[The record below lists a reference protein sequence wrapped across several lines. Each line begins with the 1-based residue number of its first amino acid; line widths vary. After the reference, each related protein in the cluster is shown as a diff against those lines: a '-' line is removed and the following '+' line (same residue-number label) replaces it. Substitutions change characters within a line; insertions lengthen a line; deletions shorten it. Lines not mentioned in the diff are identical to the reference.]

1 MIRQTFKSR
10 WNWRAAGLALAA
22 CAAICCVPGG
32 FAAAPAPSS
41 STDAKLPPKP
51 KPPFDT
57 FRVFS
62 EPNEKSFTD
71 PKAKDGGRI
80 VQAIKPNHWAN
91 VLVETKANQ
100 FDFTGTLISAP
111 LDSQQRPIPLER
123 SSFSLATDRG
133 ASLPKGQRKS
143 MEALFFPARS
153 RHTTTQV
160 SNRLETSQHVDE
172 SPAYG
177 DTLSH
182 MPSYQYFMLV
192 LAGEPGRYRYLKLL
206 DSVRSRGSSN
216 TQSPEEAACYRLVMP
231 PTNLPLALPSHPL
244 CWTTTAVVLW
254 DDVPAGAVGSD
265 QEQSLIDWLHW
276 GGTLVV
282 SGPHSLD
289 TLRATALAAY
299 LPASSGATR
308 SLGAAALAELSS
320 RWTIPNARG
329 ERAELAP
336 AEAWSGVELN
346 KDPAA
351 EFVPGTGNL
360 VVERRVGRGRIVCTS
375 FALSEPELW
384 QWPSYDSFFNAV
396 ILRRPQ
402 RTFDPA
408 TGGFRLVEGDN
419 FDPSLVTKVRY
430 LSRDAIDPNDRE
442 NNPVRGAVDIGPQ
455 GPAWLSPRRDEAA
468 GREEL
473 LRLDQADVYKTE
485 PGVAAWNDFSGVSS
499 AARLTLREAAGITVP
514 NRRFVLWMLG
524 VYLIAVVPLNWLFFR
539 LLGHVEWAWFA
550 VPVFAVSWG
559 GAVIWL
565 AQLDIGFARSQTEVD
580 VLELHNGYSR
590 AHLTRYAALYSSL
603 SSSYDVRFE
612 GRSAVAQ
619 PFSPDVE
626 LLQDQGVST
635 VVLQS
640 GDEPQLR
647 SFPVSSNATGM
658 LHTEE
663 MFGLEGPLVLR
674 SVSSDQLLLENRTG
688 RALSGAAILRRSL
701 DEDQAAGE
709 MAWLGEVGAGA
720 TREVLFEPYRSRA
733 LMRARSSNSLT
744 TPRRLEGSLSLHRL
758 LRCTEDIAA
767 LEPGEVRLVAW
778 YDGAMEGMHIEP
790 SAPQARRA
798 TLVIAHLGFAPFEP
812 LAPDLS
818 LRVESSR
825 RPAIDDPTGPVEA
838 TP

>member
-1 MIRQTFKSR
+1 MRCPWS
-10 WNWRAAGLALAA
+10 AAWLALAA
-22 CAAICCVPGG
+22 CAAVCAPGG
-32 FAAAPAPSS
+32 LAADPVPSNPS
-41 STDAKLPPKP
+41 NTSPSNSKLPPRP
-51 KPPFDT
+51 KPPFET

-91 VLVETKANQ
+91 LLVETKANQ
-100 FDFTGTLISAP
+100 FDFTGTLISAA

-123 SSFSLATDRG
+123 NSFSLATERA

-143 MEALFFPARS
+143 METLVFPARS

-160 SNRLETSQHVDE
+160 SNRLETAQHVDD

-192 LAGEPGRYRYLKLL
+192 LARDPDRYRYLKLL
-206 DSVRSRGSSN
+206 DSVRSRGISN
-216 TQSPEEAACYRLVMP
+216 AQTPEEAAFYRLIMP

-244 CWTTTAVVLW
+244 CWTTIAVLLW
-254 DDVPAGAVGSD
+254 DDVPSGAVGSD

-289 TLRATALAAY
+289 TLRGTALASY
-299 LPASSGATR
+299 LPAT
-308 SLGAAALAELSS
+308 SLGTRPLDAMALAELSS
-320 RWTIPNARG
+320 RWTVAGAQG
-329 ERAELAP
+329 ERTELAP
-336 AEAWSGVELN
+336 AAAWSGVEWN

-384 QWPSYDSFFNAV
+384 QWPSYDSFFNGA

-402 RTFDPA
+402 RTFDPV
-408 TGGFRLVEGDN
+408 TGGFRPVEGETL
-419 FDPSLVTKVRY
+419 DPALVTKVRY
-430 LSRDAIDPNDRE
+430 LSRDAIDPHAEETVPLRM
-442 NNPVRGAVDIGPQ
+442 AFDIGPQ
-455 GPAWLSPRRDEAA
+455 GPAWLSPRRDESS
-468 GREEL
+468 GREGL
-473 LRLDQADVYKTE
+473 LRLDQADIYKTE

-524 VYLIAVVPLNWLFFR
+524 VYLIAIVPFNWLFFR

-550 VPVFAVSWG
+550 VPIFAVGWG

-603 SSSYDVRFE
+603 SSSYDVQFDS
-612 GRSAVAQ
+612 RSAVAQ

-640 GDEPQLR
+640 GDEPHLR

-663 MFGLEGPLVLR
+663 MFELDGPLVLSESADR
-674 SVSSDQLLLENRTG
+674 LLLENHTG
-688 RALSGAAILRRSL
+688 FALSGAAILRRGQ
-701 DEDQAAGE
+701 DEDQVAGE

-720 TREVLFEPYRSRA
+720 TREVVFEPYRARP
-733 LMRARSSNSLT
+733 LQRARAANSLT
-744 TPRRLEGSLSLHRL
+744 ASRRLEGSLSLVRL
-758 LRCTEDIAA
+758 LRCTEDLAA

-778 YDGAMEGMHIEP
+778 YDGAMEGMRIEP

-798 TLVIAHLGFAPFEP
+798 TLVIAHLGFAPLEP
-812 LAPDLS
+812 PAPDLS
-818 LRVESSR
+818 LRVDSPR
-825 RPAIDDPTGPVEA
+825 RPAVDEPAAPIEA